1 MIGNKIKEH
10 RVGQGLSLRDLGKMT
25 GLTASFLSQIENDL
39 TEPSITSLQKI
50 ATALKVP
57 MFTFLND
64 NFQTEQVVKRDSRQK
79 LSFPNPHLTYELL
92 TGNLNRQMAGFMIQL
107 KSGESHNTQQLYRAT
122 EEMMYV
128 IQGELEIQVGENKH
142 HLNPGDSIYYEGAQL
157 TGFSAVG
164 TEDLKI
170 LCVITPPVL

>member
-1 MIGNKIKEH
+1 MIGQRIKEH
-10 RVGQGLSLRDLGKMT
+10 RTEQSLSLRELGEKT

-57 MFTFLND
+57 MFTFLNE
-64 NFQTEQVVKRDSRQK
+64 NSQTEQVVRNDSRRK

-92 TGNLNRQMAGFMIQL
+92 TANLNRQMAGFIIQL
-107 KSGESHNTQQLYRAT
+107 KAGESHNTQQLYRAT

-142 HLNPGDSIYYEGAQL
+142 HLQCGDSIYYEGAQL
-157 TGFSAVG
+157 AGFSAIG
-164 TEDLKI
+164 SEDLKV
-170 LCVITPPVL
+170 LCVITPPAL

>member
-1 MIGNKIKEH
+1 MIGPRIKE
-10 RVGQGLSLRDLGKMT
+10 RRMEQNLSLRDLGEKT

-64 NFQTEQVVKRDSRQK
+64 NVQSEQVVREGSRRK

-92 TGNLNRQMAGFMIQL
+92 TANLNRQMAGFIIQL
-107 KSGESHNTQQLYRAT
+107 KAGETHNAQQLYRAT

-128 IQGELEIQVGENKH
+128 IQGELEIRVGENKH
-142 HLNPGDSIYYEGAQL
+142 RLQSGDSIYYEGAQL
-157 TGFSAVG
+157 TGFSAMG
-164 TEDLKI
+164 SEDLKI
-170 LCVITPPVL
+170 LCVITPPAL